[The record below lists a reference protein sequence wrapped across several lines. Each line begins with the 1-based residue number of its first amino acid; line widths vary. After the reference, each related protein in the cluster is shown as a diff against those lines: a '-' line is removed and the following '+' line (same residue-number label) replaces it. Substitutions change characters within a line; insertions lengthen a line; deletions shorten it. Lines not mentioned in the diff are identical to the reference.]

1 MPQFNPNFN
10 VTYSGG
16 HLLLGPGITVDA
28 ATGRLL
34 VASTAGGTVTS
45 ITFGTGLSGGTIA
58 TTGTVGLLPPL
69 AGNIGGVKAGANVT
83 ISPDGTISVASPG
96 IGTITGVVA
105 GTGLNG
111 GGLSGTVTLNANV
124 ATSAVAGIVRVGP
137 SLTINAGQ
145 IDVPSASLSGRG
157 VIQLATSQ
165 QVVDGNNGSLA
176 VTPLTLRDKIAT
188 TGGAFGLTTLSDAT
202 DSSSSTQAATS
213 KAVKT
218 VADSVIAALA
228 VANTKLPLAGGTMAG
243 DIVFSPTQTFP
254 GVSVAPATRV
264 TRGTVSIGNGLN
276 ITAQG
281 ELSSV
286 NLGTVT
292 SIQAGPGL
300 GAPVSGNLITTSGT
314 IRLLPPTA
322 TTLGGVRAGTNI
334 SIGADGVISAD
345 QVVRTNNPYSYNSYI
360 WPIPTSPGIA
370 PGQNGSVL
378 TLLDK
383 VTGQVGWRSQCG
395 VNGTVTQID
404 TGVGLMGGPI
414 TTVGTVYLS
423 DTTVIP
429 GTYLNADVTVD
440 QQGRITQICD
450 GASTGTGTV
459 TRVNTGT
466 GLTGGPIISVGTVS
480 LANTAVAAGD
490 YTYGSFTVDPQG
502 RLTAAASGDTPV
514 TSVATG
520 TGLTGG
526 PITSTGTI
534 SLANSGVTPGVYANA
549 NITVNAQGQIIAAA
563 SGTAV
568 QNVSVTAPLTKT
580 GANNNPTL
588 GVSAATSTDLGVV
601 RPDNTTVTVDANGV
615 LSAAGAAGGS
625 FLFLTTTPAP
635 NGTATV
641 FGMSSLGVPY
651 SPSANNLLVF
661 VGGVPQVPGLHY
673 NFTGSTLTFATAP
686 PNSTSMIIVT
696 VA

>member
-1 MPQFNPNFN
+1 
-10 VTYSGG
+10 
-16 HLLLGPGITVDA
+16 
-28 ATGRLL
+28 
-34 VASTAGGTVTS
+34 
-45 ITFGTGLSGGTIA
+45 
-58 TTGTVGLLPPL
+58 LLPPL
-69 AGNIGGVKAGANVT
+69 AGQLGGVKAGSGVT
-83 ISPDGTISVASPG
+83 ISPDGTISVAAPNPG
-96 IGTITGVVA
+96 TVTGVVA

-124 ATSAVAGIVRVGP
+124 ATNAIAGIVRVGP

-145 IDVPSASLSGRG
+145 IDVPPASLSGRG

-228 VANTKLPLAGGTMAG
+228 VTNTKLPLAGGTMAG

-334 SIGADGVISAD
+334 TIGTDGVISAD

-404 TGVGLMGGPI
+404 TGVGLRGGPI
-414 TTVGTVYLS
+414 TTVGTISLS

-480 LANTAVAAGD
+480 LANTTVAPGD
-490 YTYGSFTVDPQG
+490 YTYGSFTVDQQG
-502 RLTAAASGDTPV
+502 RITAAANGTTPV
-514 TSVATG
+514 TQISTG

-534 SLANSGVTPGVYANA
+534 SLANTTVTPGVYANT
-549 NITVNAQGQIIAAA
+549 NLTVDAQGRIISAS

-588 GVSAATSTDLGVV
+588 GVTAATSADLGVV

-615 LSAAGAAGGS
+615 LSAASSGGGS

-661 VGGVPQVPGLHY
+661 VGGVPQVPGLNY

-686 PNSTSMIIVT
+686 PNGTSMIIVT

>member
-1 MPQFNPNFN
+1 MPAFN
-10 VTYSGG
+10 VTWPQGT
-16 HLLLGPGITVDA
+16 LLLGAGLSVDQE
-28 ATGRLL
+28 GYLN

-45 ITFGTGLSGGTIA
+45 ITFGPGLSGGTIA
-58 TTGTVGLLPPL
+58 TTGNVGLLPPL
-69 AGNIGGVKAGANVT
+69 AGQLGGVKAGSGVT
-83 ISPDGTISVASPG
+83 ISPDGTISVAAPNPG
-96 IGTITGVVA
+96 TVTGVVA

-124 ATSAVAGIVRVGP
+124 ATNAIAGIVRVGP

-145 IDVPSASLSGRG
+145 IDVPPASLSGRG

-228 VANTKLPLAGGTMAG
+228 VTNTKLPLAGGTMAG

-334 SIGADGVISAD
+334 TIGTDGVISAD

-404 TGVGLMGGPI
+404 TGVGLRGGPI
-414 TTVGTVYLS
+414 TTVGTISLS

-480 LANTAVAAGD
+480 LANTTVAPGD
-490 YTYGSFTVDPQG
+490 YTYGSFTVDQQG
-502 RLTAAASGDTPV
+502 RITAAANGTTPV
-514 TSVATG
+514 TQISTG

-534 SLANSGVTPGVYANA
+534 SLANTTVTPGVYANT
-549 NITVNAQGQIIAAA
+549 NLTVDAQGRIISAS

-588 GVSAATSTDLGVV
+588 GVTAATSADLGVV

-615 LSAAGAAGGS
+615 LSAASSGGGS

-661 VGGVPQVPGLHY
+661 VGGVPQVPGLNY

-686 PNSTSMIIVT
+686 PNGTSMIIVT

>member
-1 MPQFNPNFN
+1 MPAFN
-10 VTYSGG
+10 VTWPQGT
-16 HLLLGPGITVDA
+16 LLLGAGLSVDQE
-28 ATGRLL
+28 GYLN

-69 AGNIGGVKAGANVT
+69 AGQIGGVKAGANVQ

-96 IGTITGVVA
+96 TGTITGVVA

-124 ATSAVAGIVRVGP
+124 ATNAIAGIVRVGP

-145 IDVPSASLSGRG
+145 IDVPSASLGGRG

-228 VANTKLPLAGGTMAG
+228 VTNTKLPLAGGTMAG

-334 SIGADGVISAD
+334 SIGTDGVISAD

-549 NITVNAQGQIIAAA
+549 NITVNAQGQLIAAA
-563 SGTAV
+563 TGTAV
-568 QNVSVTAPLTKT
+568 QSVSVTAPLTKT
-580 GANNNPTL
+580 GAVTTPTL
-588 GVSAATSTDLGVV
+588 GITAATTTAVGVV
-601 RPDNTTVTVDANGV
+601 RPDNATVFVDGDGI
-615 LSAAGAAGGS
+615 LSAPGAAGNPS
-625 FLFLTTTPAP
+625 FLFLATTPAP

-641 FGMSSLGVPY
+641 FGMSSSGVPY